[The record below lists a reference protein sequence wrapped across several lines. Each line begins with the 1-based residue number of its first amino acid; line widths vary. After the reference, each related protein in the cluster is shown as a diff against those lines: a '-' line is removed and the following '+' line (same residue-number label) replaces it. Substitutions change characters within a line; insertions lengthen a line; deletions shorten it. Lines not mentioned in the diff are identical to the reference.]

1 MTNKPVKP
9 PAPTQDDLIAA
20 LAPDAA
26 AADKWAGNQ
35 VQGVVLRLKLQ
46 ANPEFM
52 AGKRV
57 KRVRVS
63 GN

>member
-1 MTNKPVKP
+1 MKPVKH

-35 VQGVVLRLKLQ
+35 VQGAVLRLKLQ
-46 ANPEFM
+46 AGPEFM
-52 AGKRV
+52 AKV
-57 KRVRVS
+57 KPLTPNPTRA
-63 GN
+63 